1 MITKYNL
8 YGMTCAVCAT
18 TIEKKINELDGVY
31 FAKVNL
37 TTEVLKLEYDEGVLF
52 NHTVITA
59 IQDIGYDA
67 EIRKKTEIK
76 EFGISGMN
84 YVSCANKIESAVKS
98 MTYVRYAYVN
108 FEAEKLSVISTD
120 PSAVAK
126 ISDVVKTLGYQLYAL
141 SEEEEQVI
149 YKTKE
154 QEQQKLRRRFIT
166 SMLFTIPVLY
176 VASANILELPLF
188 EIIDSTTNPSF
199 FSLTQ
204 LIFTTPVILANKDYY
219 KTGFSALMKNIRIW
233 IH

>member
-1 MITKYNL
+1 
-8 YGMTCAVCAT
+8 MTC
-18 TIEKKINELDGVY
+18 
-31 FAKVNL
+31 
-37 TTEVLKLEYDEGVLF
+37 
-52 NHTVITA
+52 
-59 IQDIGYDA
+59 
-67 EIRKKTEIK
+67 
-76 EFGISGMN
+76 
-84 YVSCANKIESAVKS
+84 VSCANKIENVVKS
-98 MTYVRYAYVN
+98 MTYVKYANVN